1 MYFCNFLALQKGRT
15 LKTEKHRM
23 FAVIMAGGSG
33 TRFWPL
39 SREKMPKQLLKIGS
53 EDTLIQQTVKRV
65 LPLIKRQD
73 IFVVTNHALSDEIQI
88 QLAAKFGEPWDRSFI
103 LEPEAKNTAPAL
115 GLAALHLN
123 RIDPEGIMVVFS
135 ADHAIR
141 KSNEFLNLLRKAAD
155 AAADDYLVTFGIKPD
170 RPETGY
176 GYIKAGTPCKD
187 DGGVGICNV
196 EAFVEKPDFETAKK
210 YVANGRYYW
219 NSGIFIWK
227 TKRLLQEI
235 EKHSPSLYK
244 GLMEIQKSIDT
255 DRESDVIKQV
265 FKNLESISIDYAV
278 MEKTDRAAV
287 IPADIGWSDVGSWTA
302 LDDVSDRDAS
312 GNVIS
317 GNVIDIGSRDTII
330 YAEKRLVAT
339 IGRKDTVVVDTPDA
353 TLVCSKDR
361 AQDVKKV
368 VEELKKRKSGEHLI
382 HRTVH
387 RPWGYYTVLEEGDR
401 YKIKRLVINPATKLS
416 HQLHHHR
423 SEHWVVVSGTARVT
437 NGEKVYDV
445 HPNES
450 TYIPMSTKHRLEN
463 LGKIPLQIIEV
474 QNGEYL
480 EEDDIV
486 RFEDDYNRHDKKR
499 KSLPTLSERK

>member
-1 MYFCNFLALQKGRT
+1 MKRHPL
-15 LKTEKHRM
+15 

-53 EDTLIQQTVKRV
+53 EDTLIQQTVNRI
-65 LPLIKRQD
+65 LPLIDRGN
-73 IFVVTNHALSDEIQI
+73 IFVVTNESLMDDINV
-88 QLAAKFGEPWDRSFI
+88 QLTSRFGETWERSFI
-103 LEPEAKNTAPAL
+103 LEPSAKNTAPAL
-115 GLAALHLN
+115 GLAALHLQ
-123 RIDPEGIMVVFS
+123 RIDAEGIMVVFS

-141 KSNEFLNLLRKAAD
+141 KEKEFLNVLRIAAG
-155 AAADDYLVTFGIKPD
+155 AAADDYLVTLGIKPD

-176 GYIKAGTPCKD
+176 GYIKAGVPIG
-187 DGGVGICNV
+187 DGGREGVCKV
-196 EAFVEKPDFETAKK
+196 EAFVEKPDVETARGYLKQ
-210 YVANGRYYW
+210 GGYYW

-227 TKRLLQEI
+227 TKTLIREL
-235 EKHSPSLYK
+235 EKHAPKLY
-244 GLMEIQKSIDT
+244 GELVVIQKDIGT
-255 DRESDVIKQV
+255 DRESEAIAQA
-265 FKNLESISIDYAV
+265 FKKIDAISIDYAV

-302 LDDVSDRDAS
+302 LDDVSERDAS
-312 GNVIS
+312 GNIIS
-317 GNVIDIGSRDTII
+317 GNVIDIGSRDSII
-330 YAEKRLVAT
+330 FAEKRLVAT
-339 IGRKDTVVVDTPDA
+339 IGLKDTVVVDTPDA
-353 TLVCSKDR
+353 TLVCSKER

-368 VEELKKRKSGEHLI
+368 VDQLRKRKSGEHLI

-387 RPWGYYTVLEEGDR
+387 RPWGSYTVLEEGDR
-401 YKIKRLVINPATKLS
+401 YKIKRLVINPGTKLS

-437 NGEKVYDV
+437 NGDNIYDV

-486 RFEDDYNRHDKKR
+486 RFDDDYNRHDKKR
-499 KSLPTLSERK
+499 TSLPSLSESK

>member
-1 MYFCNFLALQKGRT
+1 ML
-15 LKTEKHRM
+15 
-23 FAVIMAGGSG
+23 AVIMAGGAG

-39 SREKMPKQLLKIGS
+39 SREKMPKQLLKIGGD
-53 EDTLIQQTVKRV
+53 DTLIQQTISRI
-65 LPLIKRQD
+65 LPLIKQKD
-73 IFVVTNHALSDEIQI
+73 VFIVTNHGLSDEVNA
-88 QLAAKFGEPWDRSFI
+88 QLSAKFGKSWDMNFI
-103 LEPEAKNTAPAL
+103 LEPEARNTAPAL

-123 RIDPEGIMVVFS
+123 RIDPDGIMVVLS

-141 KSNEFLNLLRKAAD
+141 KTDELLTLINKAAD
-155 AAADDYLVTFGIKPD
+155 AAAENYLVTLGIKPD

-176 GYIKAGTPCKD
+176 GYIKAGDPCAELD
-187 DGGVGICNV
+187 DVSGVCKV
-196 EAFVEKPDFETAKK
+196 EAFVEKPNIEIAREYLKH
-210 YVANGRYYW
+210 GRYYW

-227 TKRLLQEI
+227 TSALLREI
-235 EKHSPSLYK
+235 EKHAPSLYE
-244 GLMEIQKSIDT
+244 GLMEIQENIGT
-255 DRESDVIKQV
+255 DKETEVIRQV
-265 FKNLESISIDYAV
+265 FKRLESISIDYAV

-302 LDDVSDRDAS
+302 LDDVSEHDTS
-312 GNVIS
+312 GNVIA
-317 GNVIDIGSRDTII
+317 GNVIDIDSHDSII

-339 IGRKDTVVVDTPDA
+339 IGLKDVVVVDTPDA

-368 VEELKKRKSGEHLI
+368 VEELKKRKTGEHLI
-382 HRTVH
+382 HLTVH
-387 RPWGYYTVLEEGDR
+387 RPWGSYTILEEGDR
-401 YKIKRLVINPATKLS
+401 YKIKRLVINPGTKLS
-416 HQLHHHR
+416 HQLHNHR

-437 NGEKVYDV
+437 NGENVYDV

-463 LGKIPLQIIEV
+463 PGKIPLQIIEV

-486 RFEDDYNRHDKKR
+486 RFDDDYNRHDSKQR
-499 KSLPTLSERK
+499 KSLPSLQK